1 MAVCGFRRTRCSDAS
16 RHPARLHSL
25 SRIEFLMTM
34 AILSKR
40 AANVLGACIL
50 LALSSTAAA
59 QVRPPQSGDLL
70 RQVPATPQPS
80 KADDTGLKM
89 APQAKAEQGDSAPF
103 HVTTIEITGAT
114 LIPAEQ
120 LHALV
125 ASGEGRDITL
135 RELNALADRITAEY
149 RAKGYPLTLAY
160 VPAQT
165 LSGGTVRIAVQE
177 ARLGKVVFENHSA
190 THDGPLKATLDPL
203 TSGAP
208 ITSHGFDRSLL
219 LLGDIPGVM
228 ETSALRPGDEP
239 GTSDL
244 AVRTDDRPRYTGL
257 VALDDYGNQ
266 YTGRARLT
274 GTFNVNGL
282 LHQGDLL
289 DATVLSAGS
298 NMNYGRLG
306 YRYLLNGEGTV
317 VGASVSSLDYKLKG
331 DLRVLDAHGTAQVAS
346 LFISHPFIRS
356 TDGNLYG
363 QLGYD
368 RRHLNDSIDIVG
380 VRTLRHTYG
389 WTATLAGDQRDAH
402 GVTNFNI
409 AATYG
414 LLGFNDAF
422 AEFIDAISTQTK
434 GHYLKYTVSVAR
446 LQQLS
451 ENNAVYLGFQGQWA
465 NKNLDTAEQFYL
477 GGANNV
483 RGYDTGVLAG
493 TQGQMVNLEFRRTLH
508 VGMPGSWTALAFA
521 DAGHVTIYKDR
532 FAPGTNSAHM
542 QDVGLGMRWQGDDQ
556 WSLSADVSHPVGARP
571 SLAGETHDMRAWVQ
585 VQKGF

>member
-1 MAVCGFRRTRCSDAS
+1 MVACGFRRTRCSNAS
-16 RHPARLHSL
+16 HRRARLLSL
-25 SRIEFLMTM
+25 FRNGFLMIM
-34 AILSKR
+34 VNLPKR
-40 AANVLGACIL
+40 TANLLGACIL
-50 LALSSTAAA
+50 LALTSTVAA

-70 RQVPATPQPS
+70 RQVPVAPQPTKS
-80 KADDTGLKM
+80 DDTGLKL
-89 APQAKAEQGDSAPF
+89 APQARADQSDSAPF
-103 HVTTIEITGAT
+103 HVTTIEITGVT
-114 LIPAEQ
+114 LIPVAQ

-135 RELNALADRITAEY
+135 RQLNELADRITAEY
-149 RAKGYPLTLAY
+149 RANGYPLTLAY

-177 ARLGKVVFENHSA
+177 ARLGKVVLENHSA
-190 THDGPLKATLDPL
+190 THDGPLNATLDPL

-257 VALDDYGNQ
+257 VALDDYGNE

-289 DATVLSAGS
+289 DTTALSAGS

-306 YRYLLNGEGTV
+306 YRYLVNGEGTV
-317 VGASVSSLDYKLKG
+317 VGASVSALDYKLKG

-346 LFISHPFIRS
+346 LFVSHPFIRS

-389 WTATLAGDQRDAH
+389 WTATLAGDQRDTH

-422 AEFIDAISTQTK
+422 AEFIDAISAQTK
-434 GHYLKYTVSVAR
+434 GHYLKYTFSVAR

-465 NKNLDTAEQFYL
+465 NK
-477 GGANNV
+477 
-483 RGYDTGVLAG
+483 
-493 TQGQMVNLEFRRTLH
+493 
-508 VGMPGSWTALAFA
+508 
-521 DAGHVTIYKDR
+521 
-532 FAPGTNSAHM
+532 
-542 QDVGLGMRWQGDDQ
+542 
-556 WSLSADVSHPVGARP
+556 
-571 SLAGETHDMRAWVQ
+571 
-585 VQKGF
+585 

>member
-1 MAVCGFRRTRCSDAS
+1 MTMNT
-16 RHPARLHSL
+16 L
-25 SRIEFLMTM
+25 SR
-34 AILSKR
+34 R
-40 AANVLGACIL
+40 ATNLLGACIL
-50 LALSSTAAA
+50 LALSSAAAA

-70 RQVPATPQPS
+70 RQVPVTPQPS
-80 KADDTGLKM
+80 KSDDTGLKL
-89 APQAKAEQGDSAPF
+89 APHASTDQGDSAPF
-103 HVTTIEITGAT
+103 HVTTIQITGAT

-125 ASGEGRDITL
+125 VSGEGKDITL

-177 ARLGKVVFENHSA
+177 ARLGKVVLENHSA

-203 TSGAP
+203 TSGAA

-289 DATVLSAGS
+289 DATALSAGS

-306 YRYLLNGEGTV
+306 YRYLLNGQGTV
-317 VGASVSSLDYKLKG
+317 LGASVSALDYKLKG

-346 LFISHPFIRS
+346 LFISQPFIRS

-380 VRTLRHTYG
+380 IRTLRHTYG

-402 GVTNFNI
+402 GVTNFNV

-414 LLGFNDAF
+414 LLGFDDAF
-422 AEFIDAISTQTK
+422 AEFIDAISAQTK

-493 TQGQMVNLEFRRTLH
+493 SQGQMVNLEFRRTLH
-508 VGMPGSWTALAFA
+508 IGMPGSWTALAFA
-521 DAGHVTIYKDR
+521 DAGRVSVYKDR
-532 FAPGTNSAHM
+532 FAPGTNSAHT

-556 WSLSADVSHPVGARP
+556 WSLSADVSHPIGARP
-571 SLAGETHDMRAWVQ
+571 ALAGEAHDMRAWVQ
-585 VQKGF
+585 IQKGF

>member
-1 MAVCGFRRTRCSDAS
+1 MNIVAT
-16 RHPARLHSL
+16 P
-25 SRIEFLMTM
+25 
-34 AILSKR
+34 KR
-40 AANVLGACIL
+40 AANVLAACIL
-50 LALSSTAAA
+50 LAMASGASA

-70 RQVPATPQPS
+70 RQVPATPTPQR
-80 KADDTGLKM
+80 ADDTGLTVTPE
-89 APQAKAEQGDSAPF
+89 APVAQGDSAPF
-103 HVTTIEITGAT
+103 HVTRIEITGAT
-114 LIPAEQ
+114 LLPADE

-125 ASGEGRDITL
+125 ASGENTDLTL
-135 RELNALADRITAEY
+135 GQLNGLAAKITAAY
-149 RAKGYPLTLAY
+149 RAKGYPLTVAY

-177 ARLGKVVFENHSA
+177 ARLGKVTLENHSS
-190 THDGPLKATLDPL
+190 THDGPLQATLDPL
-203 TSGAP
+203 KSGMPVSA
-208 ITSHGFDRSLL
+208 HGFDRSLL
-219 LLGDIPGVM
+219 LLGDIPGVS
-228 ETSALRPGDEP
+228 ESSALRPGAEP

-244 AVRTDDRPRYTGL
+244 DVRTDDRPRYTGL
-257 VALDDYGNQ
+257 VALDDYGNR
-266 YTGRARLT
+266 YTGRTRLT
-274 GTFNVNGL
+274 GTFNVNSL
-282 LHQGDLL
+282 FHQGDLL
-289 DATVLSAGS
+289 EATALSAGS

-306 YRYLLNGEGTV
+306 YRYLLNGQGTV
-317 VGASVSSLDYKLKG
+317 VGAAVSSLDYKLKG

-346 LFISHPFIRS
+346 VFVSQPFIRS

-380 VRTLRHTYG
+380 IRTLRHTYG
-389 WTATLAGDQRDAH
+389 WTATLAGDQRETH
-402 GVTNFNI
+402 GVTNFSLS
-409 AATYG
+409 ATYG

-422 AEFIDAISTQTK
+422 AEFVDAISAQTK
-434 GHYLKYTVSVAR
+434 GHYLKYTLSVAR

-465 NKNLDTAEQFYL
+465 NKNVDTAEQFYL

-508 VGMPGSWTALAFA
+508 IGVPGSLVALAFA
-521 DAGHVTIYKDR
+521 DAGHVTLYKDR

-542 QDVGLGMRWQGDDQ
+542 QDVGLGLRWQGDDQ
-556 WSLSADVSHPVGARP
+556 WVVSADVAHPVGTRP
-571 SLAGETHDMRAWVQ
+571 AILGDTHDVRAWVQ